1 MACWFNLPG
10 GFFQIAFMI
19 FGMWWRHHSDF
30 FVIPMSPSFHYLAG
44 CGAGKKWNWQSC
56 PQVAAVSLLLC
67 LWHHFS
73 WCRLPFPGL
82 GDKVEQAGD
91 LCCQGQVALTAW
103 AGAKPEHFSWQSLGQ
118 GLSWGWAPKHLLR
131 PPMPGQGRAGQG
143 PWLKQLLGHWQ
154 QVMSEYHLPLL
165 CCRSVTPESLTEQEP
180 EVPPAG
186 NWDLDPKLLRL
197 SSASLFSKQN
207 LLSVSKFPFQ
217 FFLENPAANGF
228 KCSVCV

>member
-1 MACWFNLPG
+1 MSSGRSCFPAPLPVAPFFLMSPPLSRSWRQGRAGRWPLLPG
-10 GFFQIAFMI
+10 SSGFD
-19 FGMWWRHHSDF
+19 S
-30 FVIPMSPSFHYLAG
+30 
-44 CGAGKKWNWQSC
+44 
-56 PQVAAVSLLLC
+56 
-67 LWHHFS
+67 
-73 WCRLPFPGL
+73 
-82 GDKVEQAGD
+82 
-91 LCCQGQVALTAW
+91 
-103 AGAKPEHFSWQSLGQ
+103 
-118 GLSWGWAPKHLLR
+118 LSWGKAWAFLPAEPWAGTELGMGPKT
-131 PPMPGQGRAGQG
+131 PAQTPTPGQGQAGQG